1 LKNVDANQ
9 FIIAKNVEEELKHP
23 MKGNAK
29 W

>member
-1 LKNVDANQ
+1 VDANQ
-9 FIIAKNVEEELKHP
+9 FIIAKNVEEELKNP